1 MDRVRAARFEAELK
15 GRKVGGWTIG
25 SLIDNGASAAVFEA
39 ASQGQEA
46 ALKIFDPE
54 LVERVGEGSQLARIN
69 TEVSLVGRHHD
80 HLVDIY
86 GGGRC
91 TETGFYFVAME
102 ILRLPKLSKLIQNF
116 PPDKVRSILAQ
127 VASAARFL
135 EQLDLVHRDIKPD
148 NIVVAEDLSRA
159 LLLDFGVL
167 RPLDP
172 SKQDDRGSGDQFLAT
187 TRYSPP
193 EYLFRVEENSQAGWR
208 ALTFYQLGGV
218 AHDMIMRRP
227 LFDGFGPPQARLVDA
242 VQNRFPVID
251 NPEVSVDLQQLARN
265 CLQKDWRVRNALVA
279 WDDFSPNP
287 PKAYDV
293 EGAKDRIRKR
303 FAATTISATDSGE
316 ETRDPQATGRLIQ
329 TLVDQITASI
339 REIRQKAGVL
349 PPLKI
354 TAELGRPSRIRV
366 DMQPSERYGLKLSL
380 VVLLQMELIDEATSA
395 LRLTATAA
403 ACEVAAEPANES
415 AWKVIF
421 AGTPDPGIL
430 MERLEGLLYAAF
442 IKHRCASISLCLSC
456 RFHRRNSHGRNLV
469 GRRGPTRRRPA

>member
-15 GRKVGGWTIG
+15 GRKVGGWTVG

-39 ASQGQEA
+39 DSQDQKA

-69 TEVSLVGRHHD
+69 TEVSLVGKHHD

-86 GGGRC
+86 SGGRC
-91 TETGFYFVAME
+91 AETGFYFVAME
-102 ILRLPKLSKLIQNF
+102 MLRLPKLSKLIQNF
-116 PPDKVRSILAQ
+116 PPDKIRPILAQ

-148 NIVVAEDLSRA
+148 NIVVVEDLSRA
-159 LLLDFGVL
+159 VLLDFGVL

-172 SKQDDRGSGDQFLAT
+172 SKRDDRGSGDHFLAT

-218 AHDMIMRRP
+218 AHDIIMRRP

-242 VQNRFPVID
+242 VQNRYPVID
-251 NPEVSVDLQQLARN
+251 NPEVSMDLQQLARN

-293 EGAKDRIRKR
+293 EAAKDRIRKR
-303 FAATTISATDSGE
+303 FAAATISATDSRE

-349 PPLKI
+349 PPLRI
-354 TAELGRPSRIRV
+354 TPEPDRPSRIRI
-366 DMQPSERYGLKLSL
+366 DMQPSDRYGLKLSL
-380 VVLLQMELIDEATSA
+380 VVLLQMELIDEATSRV
-395 LRLTATAA
+395 LKNT
-403 ACEVAAEPANES
+403 
-415 AWKVIF
+415 K
-421 AGTPDPGIL
+421 
-430 MERLEGLLYAAF
+430 
-442 IKHRCASISLCLSC
+442 
-456 RFHRRNSHGRNLV
+456 
-469 GRRGPTRRRPA
+469 